1 MRPNGTK
8 HPQRPLSRRSILGNP
23 HVGYVDGGPAVMW
36 EIPYTSGN
44 MYADRHRY
52 RTSRGDTDR
61 ANPTGRWT
69 WMNKGGGKGDH
80 VRALEPSI
88 YYVDLTGNYT
98 TGE

>member
-61 ANPTGRWT
+61 ANPTRRRMGIRKVDSEG
-69 WMNKGGGKGDH
+69 NH
-80 VRALEPSI
+80 VRAPEPSI
-88 YYVDLTGNYT
+88 FYRGKTNK
-98 TGE
+98 